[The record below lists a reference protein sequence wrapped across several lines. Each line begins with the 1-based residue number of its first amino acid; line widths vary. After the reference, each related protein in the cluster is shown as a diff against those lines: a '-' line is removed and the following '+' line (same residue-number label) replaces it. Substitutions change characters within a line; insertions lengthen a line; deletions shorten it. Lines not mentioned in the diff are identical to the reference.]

1 MASPSDEEKPVID
14 PKVLEDL
21 AKEDPKSKAWNN
33 PNSRKNLRQYKEEP
47 VIPEVL
53 DEDEAA
59 DEAEADFQAEE
70 ITRGRKISAELVK
83 SLIPKRKILSSAEK
97 KRYNGIVT
105 TFLADFKNEDPTAS
119 DIDDILEIALCDVM
133 EMRLLDASR
142 HDPAALVSISQS
154 QERFHKRKQ
163 NAKASLA
170 NRRIDRK
177 DNRNSQ
183 DVNIVDLV
191 VRYDNQQ
198 RQKDGA
204 RVETLLKE
212 EALAAKKLN
221 DVLDKDGY

>member
-1 MASPSDEEKPVID
+1 MANPSDEEKPVID
-14 PKVLEDL
+14 PKVLEEL
-21 AKEDPKSKAWNN
+21 ANEDPKSKAWNN
-33 PNSRKNLRQYKEEP
+33 PNSRKNLKQYKEEP
-47 VIPEVL
+47 IVPEVL

-59 DEAEADFQAEE
+59 GEAEADFQAEQ
-70 ITRGRKISAELVK
+70 ITRGRKISPELVK
-83 SLIPKRKILSSAEK
+83 RLIPKRGVLTSNEK
-97 KRYNGIVT
+97 RRYNGIVI

-119 DIDDILEIALCDVM
+119 DVDDILEIALCDVM

-142 HDPAALVSISQS
+142 NDPAALVSISQS

-163 NAKASLA
+163 NAKANLA

-212 EALAAKKLN
+212 ETQATKKLN